1 MTEGDYRAGI
11 VGLGFIGAGDQ
22 VSGDRLG
29 QNVSDLDGFH
39 LQALQNHPA
48 IDVVA
53 GSSRDDGRRER
64 FTARTRANTYAD
76 WREMLAKE
84 QLDVVSVATYAGPHA
99 DVTVACAEAGVKA
112 VYCEK
117 PMATSVADCDR
128 MIDAC
133 KTSGTLLVINHNRRF
148 HPLYRRIAEFIKE
161 GWLGDLIT
169 AHVNWGTGRLG
180 NVGTHFF
187 DALQMV
193 TGRNVLEVSATLDLA
208 GKPDCRGDEF
218 RDRGGWGM
226 FRMEGGLIALFEAPD
241 YSKSPAYIG
250 INAGEG
256 QATIDGSGVS
266 ITWWNGKKE
275 TWTVPERNETS
286 MDRAVAEIVDAL
298 QYGKPLYCDAGQSLR
313 TLETIAACHI
323 SHERQSQFVK
333 LPLTGD
339 DRMRV
344 LNIA

>member
-64 FTARTRANTYAD
+64 FAARTRANTYAD
-76 WREMLAKE
+76 WREMLTKE
-84 QLDVVSVATYAGPHA
+84 PLDVVSVATYAGPHA
-99 DVTVACAEAGVKA
+99 DITVACAEAGVKA

-218 RDRGGWGM
+218 RDHGGWGM

-298 QYGKPLYCDAGQSLR
+298 QHGKPLYCDAGQSLR

-323 SHERQSQFVK
+323 SHERQSQFIK